1 MCVAHRRSFLGRYV
15 RPVHRSRFPGS
26 GTAGGA
32 IGLVRD
38 GDKVLIDIPNRSINL
53 LIDDAEMAERRT
65 EQDKKGWKP
74 VESRPRKVTT
84 ALKAYALL
92 ATSADKGAV
101 RDKALLDKLVP

>member
-1 MCVAHRRSFLGRYV
+1 MK
-15 RPVHRSRFPGS
+15 
-26 GTAGGA
+26 
-32 IGLVRD
+32 D

-53 LIDDAEMAERRT
+53 LVSDEELAARRV

-74 VESRPRKVTT
+74 AQPRARKVST

-101 RDKALLDKLVP
+101 RNKAMLDD

>member
-1 MCVAHRRSFLGRYV
+1 MQ
-15 RPVHRSRFPGS
+15 
-26 GTAGGA
+26 
-32 IGLVRD
+32 D

-53 LIDDAEMAERRT
+53 LVSDEELAARRVA
-65 EQDKKGWKP
+65 QDKKGWKP
-74 VESRPRKVTT
+74 VEVRPRKVTT

>member
-1 MCVAHRRSFLGRYV
+1 MQ
-15 RPVHRSRFPGS
+15 
-26 GTAGGA
+26 
-32 IGLVRD
+32 D

-53 LIDDAEMAERRT
+53 LVSDEELATRRA

-74 VESRPRKVTT
+74 VEVRPRKVTT